1 MGARTSG
8 KLAGSRAPE
17 SSDALTRAT
26 LLRAVA
32 CGSAV
37 VGGGV
42 AVGTAT
48 DGTSSA
54 ADSAEAEAKVLNLFL
69 TLEYVQESFYRQA
82 VRTGLLDGALLAFA
96 RTVAEQEAQHVA
108 FLQRRLGRRAEE
120 RPRTDAGALLGSPE
134 GFRTAAVDLEEAA
147 ISAYVGQ
154 GANLSGTT
162 RARIGTLVSVEARQ
176 AAWIRDL
183 ARTSPAPRA
192 ADPGRDGET
201 VLAEL
206 RDKGL
211 LG

>member
-1 MGARTSG
+1 MGAG
-8 KLAGSRAPE
+8 AAGDPTGGRHPE
-17 SSDALTRAT
+17 SRDAFTRAT
-26 LLRAVA
+26 LVR
-32 CGSAV
+32 AV
-37 VGGGV
+37 VGGSAAVSGGV
-42 AVGTAT
+42 AVGAIT

-54 ADSAEAEAKVLNLFL
+54 ADSAEVEAKVLNLFL

-82 VRTGLLDGALLAFA
+82 LGTGLLDGALLAFA

-108 FLQRRLGRRAEE
+108 FLRRRLGRRAED
-120 RPRTDAGALLGSPE
+120 RPRTDAASLLGSPE
-134 GFRTAAVDLEEAA
+134 GFRRAAVDLEEAA

-154 GANLSGTT
+154 GANLSGRT

-192 ADPGRDGET
+192 ADPGRDGGK

-206 RDKGL
+206 RAKGL